1 MIKIST
7 RLVFLV
13 FNIAIKIPLSYRGYL
28 QGKNEKKIW
37 LKYSKTKFLGTFYF
51 EFLGVVVM
59 KRYKPINITPHERVK
74 KLKSTIPEFNF
85 LNCDLYNCQNW
96 GVERSKYYL
105 IDYGINEKISKMYKN
120 KN

>member
-7 RLVFLV
+7 RLVFLI
-13 FNIAIKIPLSYRGYL
+13 FRIAIKIPLSYRGYL

-37 LKYSKTKFLGTFYF
+37 FKYRSTKCLGTFYF

-59 KRYKPINITPHERVK
+59 KRYKQTNKIPYERVENIK
-74 KLKSTIPEFNF
+74 NNIPEFNF
-85 LNCDLYNCQNW
+85 LNCDLYNCKNW
-96 GVERSKYYL
+96 GVKRSKYYL